1 MNQLGFD
8 KSTVYL
14 PQFNM
19 PQMRFLKASTQRN
32 KLQNELQS
40 YLQSLITNQTF
51 CYNDI
56 KNMYETIL
64 NITIDEHYAVQ
75 NCIKFM

>member
-8 KSTVYL
+8 KSTVHL
-14 PQFNM
+14 PQFSM

-56 KNMYETIL
+56 LFNFFGVDMTL
-64 NITIDEHYAVQ
+64 RT
-75 NCIKFM
+75 FMGQY